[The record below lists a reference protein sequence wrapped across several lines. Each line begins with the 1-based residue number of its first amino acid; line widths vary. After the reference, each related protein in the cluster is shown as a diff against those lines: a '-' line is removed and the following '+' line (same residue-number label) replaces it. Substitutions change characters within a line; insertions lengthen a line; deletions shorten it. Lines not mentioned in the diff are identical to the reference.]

1 MKHATFIDVE
11 EDGLLLRIRPRSTN
25 EGVNFGQRQ
34 RSVARKEGEE
44 KVHMRKT
51 TFLKFDR
58 MHTRMCMPKD
68 LVVGYII

>member
-1 MKHATFIDVE
+1 MFNDVK
-11 EDGLLLRIRPRSTN
+11 EDGLLLRIRPRSAN
-25 EGVNFGQRQ
+25 EGVNFGRRR

-51 TFLKFDR
+51 TFLKFNR
-58 MHTRMCMPKD
+58 MHTRVCMPKD